1 MTSLTCYLLFK
12 DDLEHLS
19 VCVEHQEMET
29 AHGLTGA
36 PVLDASGAVA
46 WATVQMRIAVR
57 FTAHDLLTVLSEN
70 RSAAGEPDSH
80 KDLLMSCLTTYQ
92 AAFVLDREEV
102 SVLEHP

>member
-57 FTAHDLLTVLSEN
+57 LTVLSEN

-80 KDLLMSCLTTYQ
+80 TDLLMSCLTTYQ